1 MAIGKP
7 WIKGGPIDK
16 LDFTKVKVRF
26 EGDSISLQECFE
38 MIANRINEAEE
49 EKQKAKEKV
58 ERYENEINADSRVQ
72 ELSSR
77 LEEAYKDLRRSFQ
90 ITESETKAISEWKE
104 KHDIEQHGLNTLD
117 KKLRAGG
124 AIGGRYHYEF
134 HPTSIGTAGDCVCG
148 SCQNKAFQEAK
159 GDRERYKKL
168 LKKYDAIFEFSE
180 L

>member
-7 WIKGGPIDK
+7 WIKGGPIGK
-16 LDFTKVKVRF
+16 LDFTKVNVRF

-49 EKQKAKEKV
+49 IKTKANEKIK
-58 ERYENEINADSRVQ
+58 RYEEEINADVRVQ
-72 ELSSR
+72 ELTVQ
-77 LEEAYKDLRRSFQ
+77 LKKAKDDLRRGFQ
-90 ITESETKAISEWKE
+90 ITEDEEKAISDWKE

-159 GDRERYKKL
+159 GNREKYKKL
-168 LKKYDAIFEFSE
+168 LEKYNATFEFSE

>member
-7 WIKGGPIDK
+7 WIKGGLVDK
-16 LDFTKVKVRF
+16 LDFTKVNVRF

-49 EKQKAKEKV
+49 EKQKAKETVNK
-58 ERYENEINADSRVQ
+58 YENEINADSRVQ

-77 LEEAYKDLRRSFQ
+77 LEEAYKDLRRGFQ
-90 ITESETKAISEWKE
+90 ITESEAKAISEWKE

-134 HPTSIGTAGDCVCG
+134 HPTSIGTAGFCICG
-148 SCQNKAFQEAK
+148 SCKNKAFQKARGNRK
-159 GDRERYKKL
+159 KYNKL
-168 LKKYDAIFEFSE
+168 LEEYDAEFEFSE

>member
-16 LDFTKVKVRF
+16 LDFTKINVRF

-58 ERYENEINADSRVQ
+58 DQYENEINADSRVQ
-72 ELSSR
+72 ELSSK
-77 LEEAYKDLRRSFQ
+77 LEEAYKDLRRGFQ
-90 ITESETKAISEWKE
+90 ITESEEKTISEWKE
-104 KHDIEQHGLNTLD
+104 KHDIKQHGLNTLN

-134 HPTSIGTAGDCVCG
+134 HPTSIGTAGNCICS
-148 SCQNKAFQEAK
+148 SCQIKAFQEAK
-159 GDRERYKKL
+159 GNREKYKKL
-168 LKKYDAIFEFSE
+168 LEKYDAIFEFSE

>member
-7 WIKGGPIDK
+7 WIKGGSIDK
-16 LDFTKVKVRF
+16 LDFTKVNVRF

-49 EKQKAKEKV
+49 IKTKANEKIK
-58 ERYENEINADSRVQ
+58 RYEEEINADVRVQ
-72 ELSSR
+72 ELTVQLKKAKDDLYRGFGISED
-77 LEEAYKDLRRSFQ
+77 EE
-90 ITESETKAISEWKE
+90 KAISDWKE